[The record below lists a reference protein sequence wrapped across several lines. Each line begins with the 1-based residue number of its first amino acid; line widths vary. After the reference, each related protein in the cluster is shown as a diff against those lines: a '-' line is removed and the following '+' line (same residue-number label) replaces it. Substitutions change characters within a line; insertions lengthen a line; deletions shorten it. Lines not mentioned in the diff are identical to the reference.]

1 MNENYSSKVINIK
14 DIDLPC
20 PELKNNDKT
29 GTIADWFIRWIEGAL
44 KKNAIQ
50 HNDLIPSKE
59 DLAYMLGVSKG
70 TIQNA
75 IRSVED
81 KGYLVSK
88 QKKGTF
94 INANGNN
101 EVLKLTSKRDSAIE
115 TIKKYLKENSFE
127 EGQPIPSTRKLSELT
142 CIPLNTVRSALQG
155 LVAAKILL
163 KSDKQEFILAK
174 KDFDFSEGESET
186 LVNKVK
192 REIENYIIA
201 NCKISDK
208 IPTNAEFSKKFN
220 VGIKTVHDAVSQLVS
235 EGVLVA
241 LRGKYGTI
249 VSKIPSKNEQ
259 FEPLRETS
267 IFAPASQTAYY
278 YYEKTQQRIKNM
290 IAESYYPGSKI
301 PPILALAK
309 QMDLS
314 PNTIRRAIKELTKE
328 GILTSSPGRWGGTF
342 VIARPVEQEPSYQWL
357 AVSSDYISI
366 ESEN

>member
-1 MNENYSSKVINIK
+1 MASEFNWNLDE
-14 DIDLPC
+14 
-20 PELKNNDKT
+20 EEKND
-29 GTIADWFIRWIEGAL
+29 
-44 KKNAIQ
+44 
-50 HNDLIPSKE
+50 
-59 DLAYMLGVSKG
+59 
-70 TIQNA
+70 
-75 IRSVED
+75 
-81 KGYLVSK
+81 
-88 QKKGTF
+88 
-94 INANGNN
+94 
-101 EVLKLTSKRDSAIE
+101 
-115 TIKKYLKENSFE
+115 
-127 EGQPIPSTRKLSELT
+127 
-142 CIPLNTVRSALQG
+142 
-155 LVAAKILL
+155 
-163 KSDKQEFILAK
+163 
-174 KDFDFSEGESET
+174 
-186 LVNKVK
+186 
-192 REIENYIIA
+192 
-201 NCKISDK
+201 
-208 IPTNAEFSKKFN
+208 AEFSKKFN